1 MLVRYSK
8 FSKIFWNGRESIF
21 ETRENTSSDFFFGC
35 QVAK

>member
-8 FSKIFWNGRESIF
+8 FSKIFWNGRENIF
-21 ETRENTSSDFFFGC
+21 ETREKTSSDFFFGR